1 MASTKIMN
9 SGCLIVFIIV
19 TFYCAQSN
27 GNHQQDIDRGK
38 LHFIVRFVQKYSDC
52 YYLLRI
58 Y

>member
-9 SGCLIVFIIV
+9 SGCLIVFIIA

-38 LHFIVRFVQKYSDC
+38 FSFL
-52 YYLLRI
+52 
-58 Y
+58 